1 MAFSGALSNLG
12 IVAQVPAPDELP
24 PGLREEYLA
33 GMRATLGMLAAIA
46 KRLAAAG
53 SDREALETLRREAHK
68 INGSAGS
75 FGFMEASR
83 LAAGMEVTAK
93 DWVARPGDT
102 DMDRGGLGGW
112 VGPRPGERAKLG
124 VPGAPPPP
132 PRLIIRRPS
141 AAQKAAASPAPPS
154 KPLAP
159 ATRPEPP
166 HASPPRPR
174 VAPVVPRRP
183 SQPQSAPRPTPPA
196 PTPPAPNPP
205 PKAAPSPRPKAA
217 PQPPPQSAPTPPP
230 KVEPKPPPKP
240 PQVADGESIP
250 WLVSP
255 EESTP
260 AKRPPAA
267 TPPKPPPP
275 QVVQPPPPRAPPLPP
290 ATVKPSPPPVVEQRP
305 VVESPPTAPPP
316 VPEAA
321 PTVPEIIPVE
331 DDPALADL
339 LEFGR
344 GARGY
349 RFLSY
354 RNGRDALRELLA
366 LEVAGTRPVVLLDV
380 DLPGL
385 GGDSVLDALGRGRP
399 GDFRVAVPTGAGG
412 EAEQLRGLEAGALDY
427 LVKPISL
434 RVALE
439 KIRRWVGR

>member
-68 INGSAGS
+68 IHGSAGS

-102 DMDRGGLGGW
+102 DMDRGGLAGW
-112 VGPRPGERAKLG
+112 FVTRLAEMLKLE
-124 VPGAPPPP
+124 VPEAPPPP

-196 PTPPAPNPP
+196 LTPPAPNPP

-230 KVEPKPPPKP
+230 KVEPKPPPTP

-267 TPPKPPPP
+267 TPPKPPP

-305 VVESPPTAPPP
+305 VVESPPTAPSP

-321 PTVPEIIPVE
+321 PTVPEIILVE

-339 LEFGR
+339 LEYGLR
-344 GARGY
+344 ARGY

-354 RNGRDALRELLA
+354 RNGSDALRELLA

-385 GGDSVLDALGRGRP
+385 DGYSVLDALERGRP
-399 GDFRVAVPTGAGG
+399 GAFRVVFTTVHGG

>member
-68 INGSAGS
+68 IHGSAGS

-102 DMDRGGLGGW
+102 DMDRGGLAGW
-112 VGPRPGERAKLG
+112 FVTRLAEMLKVE
-124 VPGAPPPP
+124 VPEAPPPP

-230 KVEPKPPPKP
+230 KVEPKPPPTP

-267 TPPKPPPP
+267 TPPKPPP

-321 PTVPEIIPVE
+321 PTVPEIILVE

-339 LEFGR
+339 LEYGLR
-344 GARGY
+344 ARGY

-354 RNGRDALRELLA
+354 RNGSDALRELLA

-385 GGDSVLDALGRGRP
+385 DGYSVLDALERGRP
-399 GDFRVAVPTGAGG
+399 GAFRVVFTTVHGG

>member
-68 INGSAGS
+68 IHGSAGS

-102 DMDRGGLGGW
+102 DMDRGGLAGW
-112 VGPRPGERAKLG
+112 FVTRLAEMLKVE
-124 VPGAPPPP
+124 VPEAPPPP

-267 TPPKPPPP
+267 TPPKPPP

-321 PTVPEIIPVE
+321 PTVPEIILVE

-339 LEFGR
+339 LEYGLR
-344 GARGY
+344 ARGY

-354 RNGRDALRELLA
+354 RNGSDALRELLA

-385 GGDSVLDALGRGRP
+385 DGYSVLDALERGRP
-399 GDFRVAVPTGAGG
+399 GAFRVVFTTVHGG

>member
-68 INGSAGS
+68 IHGSAGS

-102 DMDRGGLGGW
+102 DMDRGGLAGW
-112 VGPRPGERAKLG
+112 FVTRLAEMLKLE
-124 VPGAPPPP
+124 VPEAPPPP

-196 PTPPAPNPP
+196 LTPPAPNPP

-267 TPPKPPPP
+267 TPPKPPP

-321 PTVPEIIPVE
+321 PTVPEIILVE

-339 LEFGR
+339 LEYGLR
-344 GARGY
+344 ARGY

-354 RNGRDALRELLA
+354 RNGSDALRELLA

-385 GGDSVLDALGRGRP
+385 DGYSVLDALERGRP
-399 GDFRVAVPTGAGG
+399 GAFRVVFTTVHGG

>member
-68 INGSAGS
+68 IHGSAGS

-102 DMDRGGLGGW
+102 DMDRGGLAGW
-112 VGPRPGERAKLG
+112 FVTRLAEMLKVE
-124 VPGAPPPP
+124 VPEAPPPP

-196 PTPPAPNPP
+196 LTPPAPNPP

-230 KVEPKPPPKP
+230 KVEPKPPPTP
-240 PQVADGESIP
+240 PQAADGESIP

-267 TPPKPPPP
+267 TPPKPPP

-321 PTVPEIIPVE
+321 PTVPEIILVE

-339 LEFGR
+339 LEYGLR
-344 GARGY
+344 ARGY

-354 RNGRDALRELLA
+354 RNGSDALRELLA

-385 GGDSVLDALGRGRP
+385 DGYSVLDALERGRP
-399 GDFRVAVPTGAGG
+399 GAFRVVFTTVHGG

>member
-68 INGSAGS
+68 IHGSAGS

-102 DMDRGGLGGW
+102 DMDRGGLAGW
-112 VGPRPGERAKLG
+112 FVTRLAEMLKVE
-124 VPGAPPPP
+124 VPEAPPPP

-196 PTPPAPNPP
+196 LTPPAPNPP

-267 TPPKPPPP
+267 TPPKPPP

-321 PTVPEIIPVE
+321 PTVPEIILVE

-339 LEFGR
+339 LEYGLR
-344 GARGY
+344 ARGY

-354 RNGRDALRELLA
+354 RNGSDALRELLA

-385 GGDSVLDALGRGRP
+385 DGYSVLDALERGRP
-399 GDFRVAVPTGAGG
+399 GAFRVVFTTVHGG

>member
-1 MAFSGALSNLG
+1 
-12 IVAQVPAPDELP
+12 
-24 PGLREEYLA
+24 
-33 GMRATLGMLAAIA
+33 MRATLGMLAAIA

-68 INGSAGS
+68 IHGSAGS

-102 DMDRGGLGGW
+102 DMDRGGLAGW
-112 VGPRPGERAKLG
+112 FVTRLAEMLKLE
-124 VPGAPPPP
+124 VPEAPPPP

-196 PTPPAPNPP
+196 LTPPAPNPP

-230 KVEPKPPPKP
+230 KVEPKPPPTP
-240 PQVADGESIP
+240 PQAADGESIP

-267 TPPKPPPP
+267 TPPKPPP

-321 PTVPEIIPVE
+321 PTVPEIILVE

-339 LEFGR
+339 LEYGLR
-344 GARGY
+344 ARGY

-354 RNGRDALRELLA
+354 RNGSDALRELLA

-385 GGDSVLDALGRGRP
+385 DGYSVLDALERGRP
-399 GDFRVAVPTGAGG
+399 GAFRVVFTTVHGG

>member
-68 INGSAGS
+68 IHGSAGS

-102 DMDRGGLGGW
+102 DMDRGGLAGW
-112 VGPRPGERAKLG
+112 FVTRLAEMLKLE
-124 VPGAPPPP
+124 VPEAPPPP

-230 KVEPKPPPKP
+230 KVEPKPPPTP
-240 PQVADGESIP
+240 PQAADGESIP

-267 TPPKPPPP
+267 TPPKPPP

-321 PTVPEIIPVE
+321 PTVPEIILVE

-339 LEFGR
+339 LEYGLR
-344 GARGY
+344 ARGY

-354 RNGRDALRELLA
+354 RNGSDALRELLA

-385 GGDSVLDALGRGRP
+385 DGYSVLDALERGRP
-399 GDFRVAVPTGAGG
+399 GAFRVVFTTVHGG

>member
-68 INGSAGS
+68 IHGSAGS

-102 DMDRGGLGGW
+102 DMDRGGLAGW
-112 VGPRPGERAKLG
+112 FVTRLAEMLKLE
-124 VPGAPPPP
+124 VPEAPPPP

-196 PTPPAPNPP
+196 LTPPAPNPP

-230 KVEPKPPPKP
+230 KVEPKPPPTP
-240 PQVADGESIP
+240 PQAADGESIP

-267 TPPKPPPP
+267 TPPKPPP

-321 PTVPEIIPVE
+321 PTVPEIILVE

-339 LEFGR
+339 LEYGLR
-344 GARGY
+344 ARGY

-354 RNGRDALRELLA
+354 RNGSDALRELLA

-385 GGDSVLDALGRGRP
+385 DGYSVLDALERGRP
-399 GDFRVAVPTGAGG
+399 GAFRVVFTTVHGG

>member
-68 INGSAGS
+68 IHGSAGS

-102 DMDRGGLGGW
+102 DMDRGGLAGW
-112 VGPRPGERAKLG
+112 FVTRLAEMLKLD
-124 VPGAPPPP
+124 VPEAPPPP

-196 PTPPAPNPP
+196 LTPPAPNPP

-230 KVEPKPPPKP
+230 KVEPKPPPTP

-267 TPPKPPPP
+267 TPPKPPP

-321 PTVPEIIPVE
+321 PTVPEIILVE

-339 LEFGR
+339 LEYGLR
-344 GARGY
+344 ARGY

-354 RNGRDALRELLA
+354 RNGSDALRELLA

-385 GGDSVLDALGRGRP
+385 DGYSVLDALERGRP
-399 GDFRVAVPTGAGG
+399 GAFRVVFTTVHGG

>member
-1 MAFSGALSNLG
+1 MAFSGARSNLG
-12 IVAQVPAPDELP
+12 IVAQVPAPEELP

-68 INGSAGS
+68 IHGSAGS

-102 DMDRGGLGGW
+102 DMDRGGLAGW
-112 VGPRPGERAKLG
+112 FVTRLAEMLKLE
-124 VPGAPPPP
+124 VPEAPAPP

-166 HASPPRPR
+166 HASPPRPQ

-196 PTPPAPNPP
+196 PTPPAPKPP
-205 PKAAPSPRPKAA
+205 PKAAPPPRPKAA

-230 KVEPKPPPKP
+230 KAEPKPPPKP

-267 TPPKPPPP
+267 TPPKPPP
-275 QVVQPPPPRAPPLPP
+275 QVVQ
-290 ATVKPSPPPVVEQRP
+290 PPPVVEQRP
-305 VVESPPTAPPP
+305 VVESPPTAPPS

-321 PTVPEIIPVE
+321 PTVPEIILVE

-339 LEFGR
+339 LEYGLR
-344 GARGY
+344 ARGY

-354 RNGRDALRELLA
+354 RNGSDALRELLA

-385 GGDSVLDALGRGRP
+385 DGYSVLNALERDRP
-399 GDFRVAVPTGAGG
+399 GAFRVVFTTVHGG

>member
-68 INGSAGS
+68 IHGSAGS

-102 DMDRGGLGGW
+102 DMDRGGLAGW
-112 VGPRPGERAKLG
+112 FVTRLAEMLKLE
-124 VPGAPPPP
+124 VPEAPPPP

-230 KVEPKPPPKP
+230 KVEPKPPPTP

-267 TPPKPPPP
+267 TPPKPPP

-321 PTVPEIIPVE
+321 PTVPEIILVE

-339 LEFGR
+339 LEYGLR
-344 GARGY
+344 ARGY

-385 GGDSVLDALGRGRP
+385 DGYSVLDALERGRP
-399 GDFRVAVPTGAGG
+399 GAFRVVFTTVHGG

>member
-68 INGSAGS
+68 IHGSAGS

-102 DMDRGGLGGW
+102 DMDRGGLAGW
-112 VGPRPGERAKLG
+112 FVTRLAEMLKLE
-124 VPGAPPPP
+124 VPEAPPPP

-230 KVEPKPPPKP
+230 KVEPKPPPTP
-240 PQVADGESIP
+240 PQAADGESIP

-267 TPPKPPPP
+267 TPPKPPP

-305 VVESPPTAPPP
+305 VVESPPTAPSP

-321 PTVPEIIPVE
+321 PTVPEIILVE

-339 LEFGR
+339 LEYGLR
-344 GARGY
+344 ARGY

-354 RNGRDALRELLA
+354 RNGSDALRELLA

-385 GGDSVLDALGRGRP
+385 DGYSVLDALERGRP
-399 GDFRVAVPTGAGG
+399 GAFRVVFTTVHGG

>member
-68 INGSAGS
+68 IHGSAGS

-102 DMDRGGLGGW
+102 DMDRGGLAGW
-112 VGPRPGERAKLG
+112 FVTRLAEMLKLE
-124 VPGAPPPP
+124 VPEAPPPP

-196 PTPPAPNPP
+196 LTPPAPNPP

-267 TPPKPPPP
+267 TPPKPPP

-305 VVESPPTAPPP
+305 VVESPPTAPPS

-321 PTVPEIIPVE
+321 PTVPEIILVE

-339 LEFGR
+339 LEYGLR
-344 GARGY
+344 ARGY

-354 RNGRDALRELLA
+354 RNGSDALRELLA
-366 LEVAGTRPVVLLDV
+366 LEVAGTRPVVLLAV

-385 GGDSVLDALGRGRP
+385 DGYSVLDALERGRP
-399 GDFRVAVPTGAGG
+399 GAFRVVFTTVHGG

>member
-68 INGSAGS
+68 IHGSAGS

-102 DMDRGGLGGW
+102 DMDRGGLAGW
-112 VGPRPGERAKLG
+112 FVTRLAEMLKLE
-124 VPGAPPPP
+124 VPEAPPPP

-183 SQPQSAPRPTPPA
+183 SQPQSAPRPSPPA
-196 PTPPAPNPP
+196 LTPPAPNPP

-230 KVEPKPPPKP
+230 KVEPKPPPTP

-267 TPPKPPPP
+267 TPPKPPP

-321 PTVPEIIPVE
+321 PTVPEIILVE

-339 LEFGR
+339 LEYGLR
-344 GARGY
+344 ARGY

-354 RNGRDALRELLA
+354 RNGSDALRELLA

-385 GGDSVLDALGRGRP
+385 DGYSVLDALERGRP
-399 GDFRVAVPTGAGG
+399 GAFRVVFTTVHGG